1 MSKKI
6 IPIIEKNKISTIN
19 IAELTHDMKSSV
31 GLSQSLDKFNR
42 PLTDLRI
49 SVTDRCNFRC
59 SYCMPKDIF
68 DQNYVY
74 SPQKELLSFEEIV
87 RLSKS
92 FISLGVN
99 KIRLTGGEPLL
110 RKNIEDLIFMLSQ
123 LRDVNGNAIDLSLTT
138 NGSLLK
144 RKARALKEAGL
155 NRITVSLDA
164 LDDAVFRQ
172 MNDVDFPVKD
182 VLNGIEEAHKVGF
195 QNIKIN
201 MVTKAGVNEQEIL
214 AMVNYFKNTPHVLRF
229 IEYMDVG
236 SSNQWKLDEVIS
248 SASILKNLS
257 ENGHHFTPLEAR
269 QKSETAE
276 RWQHVDGQGEIGFIS
291 SVSKAFC
298 QDCSRARLSTQG
310 MLYTCLFASAGHDLR
325 SLIRNPS
332 TTYSDI
338 EITNAIAH
346 IWHQRDDR
354 YSELRSQL
362 SEDDKEKAKKIEM
375 SYIGG

>member
-1 MSKKI
+1 MSNKI
-6 IPIIEKNKISTIN
+6 IPIIPASKVSTIN
-19 IAELTHDMKSSV
+19 IAEITHDMKSGV
-31 GLSQSLDKFNR
+31 GLYQNLDKLNR

-59 SYCMPKDIF
+59 SYCMPKEIF

-74 SPQKELLSFEEIV
+74 SPQKELLSFEEII

-123 LRDVNGNAIDLSLTT
+123 LRDVNGNPIDLSLTT

-144 RKARALKEAGL
+144 RKAKSLKEAGL

-164 LDDAVFRQ
+164 INDTIFRQ
-172 MNDVDFPVKD
+172 MNDVDFPVLD
-182 VLNGIEEAHKVGF
+182 VLEGIEEAQKVGF

-201 MVTKAGVNEQEIL
+201 MVTKAGVNDQEIL
-214 AMVNYFKNTPHVLRF
+214 SMVNYFKNTPHVLRF

-236 SSNQWKLDEVIS
+236 SSNQWKLDDVIS

-257 ENGHHFTPLEAR
+257 ENGHHFKPLEAR

-298 QDCSRARLSTQG
+298 QHCSRARLSTQG
-310 MLYTCLFASAGHDLR
+310 MLYTCLFASEGHDLR
-325 SLIRNPS
+325 SLIRNPN
-332 TTYSDI
+332 TAYSDQN
-338 EITNAIAH
+338 ITNAIAH
-346 IWHQRDDR
+346 IWHQREDR
-354 YSELRSQL
+354 YSELRSQQL
-362 SEDDKEKAKKIEM
+362 DSTIERTKKIEM